1 MVYNLFVFAHGK
13 ESAVTMLRIG
23 QVAKAA
29 GVNIETIRYY
39 ERCGLLADPGR
50 RESGYRAYPL
60 DIVARV
66 RFIKR
71 GQLLGFTLREI
82 ADLLALRV
90 DDETTCD
97 QVREQAET
105 KLAEIDEKIAD
116 LQRIRGALATL
127 AAACAHGGP
136 SGECPLLEA
145 LQTGTQTVLP
155 QTTP

>member
-1 MVYNLFVFAHGK
+1 MSK
-13 ESAVTMLRIG
+13 LRIG
-23 QVAKAA
+23 QVAQAA
-29 GVNIETIRYY
+29 GVHIETIRYY

-50 RESGYRAYPL
+50 RESGYRAYPPE
-60 DIVARV
+60 IVARV
-66 RFIKR
+66 QFIKR

-82 ADLLALRV
+82 ADLLTLRV
-90 DDETTCD
+90 DHKTTCD

-116 LQRIRGALATL
+116 LLHIRGALATL

-145 LQTGTQTVLP
+145 LQTGIQTELP
-155 QTTP
+155 QTTA